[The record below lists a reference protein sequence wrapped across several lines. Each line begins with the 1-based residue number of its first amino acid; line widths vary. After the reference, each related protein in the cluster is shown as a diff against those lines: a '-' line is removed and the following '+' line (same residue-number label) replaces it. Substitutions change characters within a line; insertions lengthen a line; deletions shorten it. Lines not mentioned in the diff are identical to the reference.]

1 VNGLSAEGLQGI
13 LVFHGGEGVRISRR
27 ELLAQAAKVVPVAS
41 LLMKA
46 SGLVALPEQ
55 STSPQKKLRIVVTGG
70 HPGDPECG
78 CGGSIARYTDEGHEA
93 ILLYLNRGEGYCG
106 QNELKDCARIRTAE
120 AEKACAI
127 LKARPVFA
135 RQFDGKAIV
144 DPQHYDE
151 FSQLLMEQKP
161 DAVFTHWP
169 MDAHRDHRAIAALVL
184 DTWLSSKKKF
194 ALYYYEVAEDTL
206 RFSATNFVDTSAVA
220 SRHHAACYA
229 HASQQPDKWFPLQME
244 IARYHGL
251 QNGCAQAEA
260 FFQVSQENRS
270 VLP

>member
-1 VNGLSAEGLQGI
+1 M
-13 LVFHGGEGVRISRR
+13 RISRR
-27 ELLAQAAKVVPVAS
+27 EMLVKSSKVVPGAS
-41 LLMKA
+41 LLGKA
-46 SGLVALPEQ
+46 RGLLALPEEA
-55 STSPQKKLRIVVTGG
+55 TSPQKKLRIVVTGG

-78 CGGSIARYTDEGHEA
+78 CGGTIGRYTDEGHEA

-106 QNELKDCARIRTAE
+106 PNELKDCAGIRTAE

-127 LKARPVFA
+127 LKARPAFA
-135 RQFDGKAIV
+135 GQYDGRAIV
-144 DPQHYDE
+144 DSRHYDE
-151 FSQLLMEQKP
+151 FSRVLLEQEP
-161 DAVFTHWP
+161 DVVFTHWP
-169 MDAHRDHRAIAALVL
+169 MDAHRDHRATAALVL
-184 DTWLSSKKKF
+184 DAWLSSKKKF

-244 IARYHGL
+244 ITRYHGL

-260 FFQVSQENRS
+260 FFRVSQETKS
-270 VLP
+270 ALP

>member
-1 VNGLSAEGLQGI
+1 L
-13 LVFHGGEGVRISRR
+13 RISRR
-27 ELLAQAAKVVPVAS
+27 ELLAQSAKIVPAAS
-41 LLMKA
+41 LLGSE
-46 SGLVALPEQ
+46 SGLLASREQTVAPA
-55 STSPQKKLRIVVTGG
+55 KKLKIVVTGG

-78 CGGSIARYTDEGHEA
+78 CGGTVARYTDAGHEA
-93 ILLYLNRGEGYCG
+93 VLLYLNRGEGYCG
-106 QNELKDCARIRTAE
+106 ENDPKDCGKIRTSE

-135 RQFDGKAIV
+135 GQFDGKAIV
-144 DPQHYDE
+144 DPPHYDE
-151 FSQLLMEQKP
+151 FSRLLLDQQP
-161 DAVFTHWP
+161 DVVFTHWP
-169 MDAHRDHRAIAALVL
+169 MDSHRDHRAISALVL
-184 DTWLSSKKKF
+184 EAWLASKKRKF

-206 RFSATNFVDTSAVA
+206 LFSATDFVDTSDVA

-260 FFQVSQENRS
+260 FFRVSQGARN